1 MVAAFEVKPKEGWF
15 NMGLKLGDISPLAGI
30 MTGEGAIGKLADKGL
45 LGLGPRMIASRAQ
58 EKDEARDLAM
68 LQAQQAQ
75 KAEAAKKQEMAA
87 KMRRQRPQQS
97 SGSTGGMSGYK
108 SYAKG
113 GSVSSAS
120 KRADG
125 CATKGKT
132 KGRMV

>member
-1 MVAAFEVKPKEGWF
+1 
-15 NMGLKLGDISPLAGI
+15 MGLKLGDISPLAGI
-30 MTGEGAIGKLADKGL
+30 MSGEGAIGKLADKGM

-58 EKDEARDLAM
+58 EKDEAKERAAM
-68 LQAQQAQ
+68 QQAQ
-75 KAEAAKKQEMAA
+75 EAEAMKKQQMAA
-87 KMRRQRPQQS
+87 KSRRQRPQQS
-97 SGSTGGMSGYK
+97 AESSGGMGGYK

-113 GSVSSAS
+113 GKVSSAS

>member
-1 MVAAFEVKPKEGWF
+1 
-15 NMGLKLGDISPLAGI
+15 MGLKLGDISPLAGI

-45 LGLGPRMIASRAQ
+45 LGLGPRMIASKAQ

-75 KAEAAKKQEMAA
+75 KAETAKKQKRQMRIRAEA
-87 KMRRQRPQQS
+87 KPM
-97 SGSTGGMSGYK
+97 GGGLESYK
-108 SYAKG
+108 PMKSG

-120 KRADG
+120 KRGDG
-125 CATKGKT
+125 CAIRGKT